1 MANYYRRV
9 MNKNKKQKKITHLK
23 KYKKKTNDEDD
34 LKWECFD
41 LEAYINNVVT
51 FALNKTLAK

>member
-1 MANYYRRV
+1 M
-9 MNKNKKQKKITHLK
+9 K
-23 KYKKKTNDEDD
+23 DEDD

-51 FALNKTLAK
+51 FALNKTPTKSLYLAIWIQLILLKTKNTIAK

>member
-9 MNKNKKQKKITHLK
+9 MNKNKKKLHILK
-23 KYKKKTNDEDD
+23 NIKKKTNDEDD